1 MYVTSE
7 ELTKIFEDTE
17 EWYQNDETLKEAV
30 AESIKK
36 TELYMENEAP
46 ALPEV
51 KPHEK
56 TVVSVSKYRTF
67 ESAQFYKRK
76 NPELSVA
83 VLNFASATNPGG
95 GVTIGSHAQEEC
107 LCRCSTLYPTLDTDD
122 LLKKYYDFHYNRH
135 NALYTDACIY
145 TPDIL
150 VIKSDTDKPQRLP
163 KDKWIKVDVLT
174 CAAPNLHH
182 RPSNKYNPRAGKH
195 IAVSDDE
202 LYDIH
207 ISRAKQIL
215 TVAAHHGVDVLILG
229 AFGCGAFRND
239 PNIVAKAYAEV
250 VKQFNGYFKEI
261 HFAVYCPP
269 HKGEDNYIAFA
280 KVFNDKK

>member
-1 MYVTSE
+1 M
-7 ELTKIFEDTE
+7 TKIFEDTE
-17 EWYQNDETLKEAV
+17 EWYQTDETLKEAI
-30 AESIKK
+30 AQSIKGTK
-36 TELYMENEAP
+36 LYMEGE
-46 ALPEV
+46 LPEITQ
-51 KPHEK
+51 EK
-56 TVVSVSKYRTF
+56 STDESIVSVGKYRTF
-67 ESAQFYKRK
+67 ETAQFYKRK
-76 NPELSVA
+76 NPELRVA

-122 LLKKYYDFHYNRH
+122 LLKNYYDFHYKRH

-145 TPDIL
+145 TPNIL

-163 KDKWIKVDVLT
+163 KDKWISVDVLT
-174 CAAPNLHH
+174 CAAPNLRP
-182 RPSNKYNPRAGKH
+182 RPSNKYNPGAGKH

-202 LYDIH
+202 LYDLH

-215 TVAAHHGVDVLILG
+215 TVAAHHGVEVLILG
-229 AFGCGAFRND
+229 AFGCGAFQND
-239 PNIVAKAYAEV
+239 PNIVAKAYADV

-269 HKGEDNYIAFA
+269 NRSNENYIAFA
-280 KVFNDKK
+280 KIFK